1 MLFPA
6 NLFCAGYELK
16 RQTKTPGMN
25 CKLAAIAMFTL
36 IASYLKAETIVISNV
51 KDVED
56 VALYKSKET
65 WGSYTYW
72 SGWNFGKSQVLDI
85 GYATSVWNEYYGA
98 LLIRFNVKG
107 IDPRKIGTV
116 KFRVYKPK
124 CITQITQ
131 QIPVYLY
138 EINAANADWR
148 EGQMESQPQKE
159 SSSWQYKINGKPW
172 AGAEGC
178 SKAGVDYAA
187 TSIGTAIA
195 DREKGEWLE
204 FELPAKLLQR
214 WIEHPETNAGLLL
227 KTKED
232 VSFGEHVQFFSSE
245 HYSGKGPQLV
255 VDGALISQ
263 ASRGAISSNKR
274 YQLPALNDPGYQ
286 RWLKE
291 ETFRYADWSRD
302 SVNLQ
307 LSEKNKIFPYLWDVM
322 IDGEFIIP
330 YSYVTLTNNMT
341 MLNKYVAD
349 HDAEACKRVM
359 MENQTAW
366 HIWEYVKE
374 QNWYEAGNVVD
385 DIFTPY
391 QMAFLFA
398 NRIKKKNGDYSGI
411 WSVYDRNG
419 NWDRKTPETLE
430 KIVKAQVEK
439 FTSMSGI
446 TAAGFKKVESRLRNY
461 ILLENQAMD
470 SVKTAL
476 DEIYKLLDA
485 GKDSHALFDAMCR
498 MGVYHDRMLFFQ
510 SIFGLPR
517 LKLRY
522 EAGGDPVEIAS
533 SWVKLKYG
541 EYRMDRIQKRAEV
554 CEHYWP
560 TTAGIIMPPIKF
572 INVST
577 QSK

>member
-1 MLFPA
+1 MTVKKIVSALFIL
-6 NLFCAGYELK
+6 LFS
-16 RQTKTPGMN
+16 
-25 CKLAAIAMFTL
+25 AA
-36 IASYLKAETIVISNV
+36 KAEVIMISSV

-56 VALYKSKET
+56 VTLYKSKET
-65 WGSYTYW
+65 FGDFTYW

-85 GYATSVWNEYYGA
+85 GYATSVWNEYYGT
-98 LLIRFNVKG
+98 LLIRFNLKG
-107 IDPRKIGTV
+107 MDASTLRTV

-124 CITQITQ
+124 CITQLSQ
-131 QIPVYLY
+131 NIPVFLY
-138 EINAANADWR
+138 EVNAVNADWR
-148 EGQMESQPQKE
+148 EGQKE
-159 SSSWQYKINGKPW
+159 SLPQTDASSWQYKINGKPW

-178 SKAGVDYAA
+178 SKAGIDYRAEPL
-187 TSIGTAIA
+187 GTKNA

-204 FELPAKLLQR
+204 FEIPVAMVQR
-214 WIEHPETNAGLLL
+214 WINHPETNAGLLL
-227 KTKED
+227 KTKDD

-255 VDGALISQ
+255 IDGSWTNTKTERTAISQ
-263 ASRGAISSNKR
+263 NKR
-274 YQLPALNDPGYQ
+274 YELPALTDPGYQ

-302 SVNLQ
+302 TVNLK
-307 LSEKNKIFPYLWDVM
+307 LSQRNKIFPYLWDVM

-341 MLNKYVAD
+341 MLDSYVKERN
-349 HDAEACKRVM
+349 AEACKRVM

-366 HIWEYVKE
+366 HVWEYVKE

-385 DIFTPY
+385 EVLTPL

-398 NRIKKKNGDYSGI
+398 NRVKKKNGDNSGI

-419 NWDRKTPETLE
+419 NWDHKTPAMLE
-430 KIVKAQVEK
+430 KNIKAQIEK
-439 FTSMSGI
+439 FTNMSGI
-446 TAAGFKKVESRLRNY
+446 TSEGLQKVEARLRNY

-476 DEIYKLLDA
+476 DEIYGLLEA
-485 GKDSHALFDAMCR
+485 GKDSHELFDAMCR

-517 LKLRY
+517 LKLRF
-522 EAGGDPVEIAS
+522 EAGGDPVEIAA

-541 EYRMDRIQKRAEV
+541 EYRMDRIEKRAEI
-554 CEHYWP
+554 CRHYWP
-560 TTAGIIMPPIKF
+560 ETIDIVIPPIKF
-572 INVST
+572 LNNT
-577 QSK
+577 TTPSK

>member
-1 MLFPA
+1 MMRLKPAVTAILLLFS
-6 NLFCAGYELK
+6 
-16 RQTKTPGMN
+16 
-25 CKLAAIAMFTL
+25 
-36 IASYLKAETIVISNV
+36 SYLEAEVIVISHV

-65 WGSYTYW
+65 FGDYTYW
-72 SGWNFGKSQVLDI
+72 SGWNFGKSQILDI

-107 IDPRKIGTV
+107 IDPAKLQSI
-116 KFRVYKPK
+116 KFRIYKPK
-124 CITQITQ
+124 CITQIRQ
-131 QIPVYLY
+131 KIPVYLH
-138 EINAANADWR
+138 EISAANAGWR
-148 EGQMESQPQKE
+148 EGQMESLPQKDA
-159 SSSWQYKINGKPW
+159 SSWQFINNGKQW
-172 AGAEGC
+172 AGAGGC
-178 SKAGVDYAA
+178 SKAGVDYVKESLGS
-187 TSIGTAIA
+187 TLA

-204 FELPAKLLQR
+204 FEIPVTTVKR
-214 WIEHPETNAGLLL
+214 WIMHPETNAGLLL
-227 KTKED
+227 KTEED

-255 VDGALISQ
+255 INGSWTAT
-263 ASRGAISSNKR
+263 ASDRGAISKNKR
-274 YQLPALNDPGYQ
+274 YELPALTDPGYQ

-302 SVNLQ
+302 TVNLK
-307 LSEKNKIFPYLWDVM
+307 LSAKNKIFPYLWDVM

-349 HDAEACKRVM
+349 RDADACKKVM

-366 HIWEYVKE
+366 HVWEYVKE

-385 DIFTPY
+385 EVLTPL

-398 NRIKKKNGDYSGI
+398 NQVKKKNGDNGGI

-419 NWDRKTPETLE
+419 NWDHKTADGLE
-430 KIVKAQVEK
+430 KNVKAQIEK
-439 FTSMSGI
+439 FTNMSGI
-446 TAAGFKKVESRLRNY
+446 TAEGLKKVEPRLRNY
-461 ILLENQAMD
+461 VLLENQAMD

-476 DEIYKLLDA
+476 DEIYQLLDA
-485 GKDSHALFDAMCR
+485 KKDSHELFDAMCR

-517 LKLRY
+517 LKLRF
-522 EAGGDPVEIAS
+522 EAGGDPVEIAA

-541 EYRMDRIQKRAEV
+541 EYRMDRIEKRAEV
-554 CEHYWP
+554 CRHYWP
-560 TTAGIIMPPIKF
+560 ETVDIVIPPIKF
-572 INVST
+572 INNIT